1 MPVKK
6 GSFILIDYVTTIKET
21 GEIFDTTIEEEARS
35 GKIFKENRIYEP
47 MLVVVG
53 EGWVLKGLDD
63 SLIDLEIG
71 KETTIEIPPEQ
82 GFGLR
87 DPGKISLIPMRR
99 LRKKN
104 ITPHPG
110 AQVEIDGK
118 LATIRSVG
126 AGRVQVDFNPPLAGK
141 TLIYNLT
148 IKSLIKSRS
157 EKAKALIHRR
167 IPSVDI
173 EKFNIRITAKR
184 STVDFPEDAS
194 YLDGIQFTKRGILS
208 DIQKFFPEI
217 EKIVFTETFIKEKPT
232 QQASEAS
239 QGQENDSKGTQPVP

>member
-6 GSFILIDYVTTIKET
+6 EDFALIDYVSTIKET
-21 GEIFDTTIEEEARS
+21 GETFDTTIEEEAR
-35 GKIFKENRIYEP
+35 KRNIFREDRIYEP

-87 DPGKISLIPMRR
+87 DPDKISLMPVRR

-104 ITPHPG
+104 VTLHPG

-118 LATIRSVG
+118 LAIIRSVG

-148 IKSLIKSRS
+148 VKSLIKSKIG
-157 EKAKALIHRR
+157 KAKALIHRR

-173 EKFNIRITAKR
+173 KKFNLRITAKR
-184 STVDFPEDAS
+184 IAVDFPEDAF

-208 DIQKFFPEI
+208 DIQKFFPDI
-217 EKIVFTETFIKEKPT
+217 EKTVFTETFIREKPN
-232 QQASEAS
+232 QQASEQS
-239 QGQENDSKGTQPVP
+239 QGRESDLKGT